1 MIISGFLSYDEARQY
16 ARQLYADKAMAEML
30 RPCRS
35 LIVSEKNL
43 PLLGNVYSYRDY
55 EVFFQKE
62 LEPITISTE
71 PLLEEPESV
80 TQEPEEEEEEDD
92 GNEQPASNG
101 QPADDPLF
109 NDAPQQQNNGYI
121 EFDDDFWR

>member
-1 MIISGFLSYDEARQY
+1 M
-16 ARQLYADKAMAEML
+16 
-30 RPCRS
+30 
-35 LIVSEKNL
+35 
-43 PLLGNVYSYRDY
+43 GNVYSYRDY

-71 PLLEEPESV
+71 PLLEEPEEIP
-80 TQEPEEEEEEDD
+80 QEPEEEEEEGDE
-92 GNEQPASNG
+92 GGEEPAANN

-109 NDAPQQQNNGYI
+109 NNAPQPQNNGYV